1 MNLKKIAL
9 FTLFSAALFARS
21 NYCIQVAEVYHFDEY
36 NIPSRMQSVI
46 EDFDKARIDK
56 RGRHYILRVGDYKSY
71 SKAKK
76 VLRKIKA
83 RRFRDAFVRRCDYI
97 KSKIAYPKIDQEE
110 NYKESSYTPVKQ
122 ALVQKAPKKQPLPI
136 IEKPIEKSVEGEI
149 SGQKDPFAAF
159 EDTQTNGYEYKGE
172 QKYSYDF
179 WKECKR
185 CYAPLEDE
193 KNYVS
198 QKKNTHVMRKGDV
211 IEKENFFQ
219 KHSQGTKQ
227 EVPQLHPSD
236 TFFGDSRNRDTLVTK
251 QRDNKSI
258 EEENIIVEAQPEVHK
273 ARDLKQEPQEGDDF
287 FAGFEEIETQEAMPP
302 PQEKRKIIRKIEPQ
316 EEVLEPIVEEMPQ
329 VEENDVKKQTKDDD
343 VYDMFGI
350 DDL

>member
-9 FTLFSAALFARS
+9 FTLFSTALFARS
-21 NYCIQVAEVYHFDEY
+21 NYCIQVAEVYHFNEY

-56 RGRHYILRVGDYKSY
+56 RGRHYILRVGDYRSY

-76 VLRKIKA
+76 ILRKIKA

-97 KSKIAYPKIDQEE
+97 KSKIAYPKIEQEE
-110 NYKESSYTPVKQ
+110 NYQENSFTPIAEIPVIKP
-122 ALVQKAPKKQPLPI
+122 PKKQPLPVR
-136 IEKPIEKSVEGEI
+136 EKTIVTPVEEKNPI
-149 SGQKDPFAAF
+149 QRDPFADF
-159 EDTQTNGYEYKGE
+159 EDTTPKGSEYKGA

-193 KNYVS
+193 KNYTQLKAHKKV
-198 QKKNTHVMRKGDV
+198 QKASV
-211 IEKENFFQ
+211 IEKDNFFE
-219 KHSQGTKQ
+219 KHTKQMNQ
-227 EVPQLHPSD
+227 EVPKLQPSD
-236 TFFGDSRNRDTLVTK
+236 TFFGDSLKRSKPMHKKVAP
-251 QRDNKSI
+251 I
-258 EEENIIVEAQPEVHK
+258 EEENIVVEEKLITPKYSKTVKEAQKSNE
-273 ARDLKQEPQEGDDF
+273 DDF
-287 FAGFEEIETQEAMPP
+287 FEGFEEIDNQEATPVK
-302 PQEKRKIIRKIEPQ
+302 EKEVVGKK
-316 EEVLEPIVEEMPQ
+316 EVLKHKAKKVEHIQNEAVSQ
-329 VEENDVKKQTKDDD
+329 DGEADD